1 MSQLALYR
9 AWRPQTFD
17 EMVAQK
23 QVVFP
28 LKQAV
33 ISGDL
38 GHAYLF
44 AGTRGTG
51 KTSMAKIFAKAVN
64 CLHPQDGNPCNSC
77 AICQGINSG
86 ALLDVMEIDAASHN
100 SVDNIRRLTDEVRFM
115 PSEARYK
122 VYIIDEVHM
131 LSQGAFNALLKT
143 LEEPPAHVIFILAT
157 TEVQRIPAT
166 ILSRCQ
172 RFEFRRIPVEDIF
185 HRLQAIAQADQIQV
199 SEEALQLMARLGD
212 GALRDAISLLDQAQA
227 GIKGE
232 ITETDVLNLAGLV
245 QDDFL
250 ADFCQQ
256 VLSADLPACLAS
268 LDELQMSG
276 RDLQRFL
283 QDFLRYLRDILVVSL
298 GGETHKLLTV
308 SPAGL
313 RRLQDQAR
321 LTTSEEVMAMLGR
334 LAQVNSDL
342 RWSTDPRTS
351 LELAFIGEIARRQV
365 KPAPASVPVPKP
377 DLNKSSKLSEPRAV
391 SRVPEPPPAQMPARP
406 KTVEASVPAAPV
418 PVPAPL
424 ASKPEPV
431 APEPVVPEEALPK
444 SSDLSETM
452 PAPLK
457 PEPPAPQLAESNPNL
472 DPDPDP
478 DPKIAWN
485 LVLDGLRARDR
496 YDIILLLR
504 PAQVSWKG
512 DQLVIHY
519 AQEHKAHAAA
529 LQRPENQ
536 EALLDAI
543 YELIHTQGLSR
554 PRLQIELAGEA
565 FTGENLNPDE
575 PVWVQKLRKAG
586 EHFQQPFDPADVKPA
601 AARDPQTD
609 WSPQTY
615 YNFPDGEDKLPY

>member
-17 EMVAQK
+17 EVVAQK

-185 HRLQAIAQADQIQV
+185 HRLQAIAQADQIQIT
-199 SEEALQLMARLGD
+199 EEALQLMARLGD

-232 ITETDVLNLAGLV
+232 ITEADVLNLAGLV

-250 ADFCQQ
+250 ADFCLQ

-313 RRLQDQAR
+313 KRLQDQAQ
-321 LTTSEEVMAMLGR
+321 LTTSDEVMAMLGR

-351 LELAFIGEIARRQV
+351 LELAFIGEIARRQAQ
-365 KPAPASVPVPKP
+365 PAPATPP
-377 DLNKSSKLSEPRAV
+377 L
-391 SRVPEPPPAQMPARP
+391 VPEPEPPAAQMIVRP
-406 KTVEASVPAAPV
+406 KTVEAPVPAPPA

-424 ASKPEPV
+424 APKPEPV

-444 SSDLSETM
+444 SSEFSE
-452 PAPLK
+452 PKSAP
-457 PEPPAPQLAESNPNL
+457 PEPETPAPQPAESNPNL
-472 DPDPDP
+472 DPDPA
-478 DPKIAWN
+478 PKIAWN

-543 YELIHTQGLSR
+543 YELIHAQGLSR

-601 AARDPQTD
+601 AARDPQAD
-609 WSPQTY
+609 WSPQTF
-615 YNFPDGEDKLPY
+615 YNFPDTEDKLPY

>member
-17 EMVAQK
+17 EVVAQK

-185 HRLQAIAQADQIQV
+185 HRLQAIAQVDQIQIT
-199 SEEALQLMARLGD
+199 EEALQLMARLGD

-232 ITETDVLNLAGLV
+232 ITEADVLNLAGLV

-250 ADFCQQ
+250 ADFCLQ

-313 RRLQDQAR
+313 KRLQDQAQ
-321 LTTSEEVMAMLGR
+321 LTTSDEVMAMLGR

-351 LELAFIGEIARRQV
+351 LELAFIGEIARRQAQ
-365 KPAPASVPVPKP
+365 PAPTPVPKP
-377 DLNKSSKLSEPRAV
+377 ELKKSSKSSEPRAV
-391 SRVPEPPPAQMPARP
+391 SGVPEPPVAQMPATP
-406 KTVEASVPAAPV
+406 KTVEAAVPAAPA
-418 PVPAPL
+418 PVPAP
-424 ASKPEPV
+424 APIAPEPELV
-431 APEPVVPEEALPK
+431 APEETPPKSPDLSEPKPGLPK
-444 SSDLSETM
+444 SE
-452 PAPLK
+452 
-457 PEPPAPQLAESNPNL
+457 PEPPTPQLAEPSPSL
-472 DPDPDP
+472 DPDAA
-478 DPKIAWN
+478 PKMSWN

-543 YELIHTQGLSR
+543 YELIHAQGLSR

-601 AARDPQTD
+601 AARDPQAD
-609 WSPQTY
+609 WSPQTF
-615 YNFPDGEDKLPY
+615 YNFPDTEDKLPY

>member
-17 EMVAQK
+17 EVVAQK

-185 HRLQAIAQADQIQV
+185 HRLQAIAQADQIQIT
-199 SEEALQLMARLGD
+199 EEALQLMARLGD

-232 ITETDVLNLAGLV
+232 ITEADVLNLAGLV

-250 ADFCQQ
+250 ADFCLQ

-313 RRLQDQAR
+313 KRLQDQAR
-321 LTTSEEVMAMLGR
+321 LTTSDEVMAMLGR

-351 LELAFIGEIARRQV
+351 LELAFIGEIARRQAQ
-365 KPAPASVPVPKP
+365 PAPTPVPKP
-377 DLNKSSKLSEPRAV
+377 ELKKSSKLSEPRAF
-391 SRVPEPPPAQMPARP
+391 SGEPEPPAAQMPATP
-406 KTVEASVPAAPV
+406 KTVEAAVPAAPA
-418 PVPAPL
+418 PVPAP
-424 ASKPEPV
+424 APIAPEPELV
-431 APEPVVPEEALPK
+431 APEETPPK
-444 SSDLSETM
+444 SPDLSEPKPGLT
-452 PAPLK
+452 K
-457 PEPPAPQLAESNPNL
+457 SEPEPPTPQLAEPSPSL
-472 DPDPDP
+472 DPDAA
-478 DPKIAWN
+478 PKISWN

-504 PAQVSWKG
+504 PAQVSWKN
-512 DQLVIHY
+512 DQLIIHY
-519 AQEHKAHAAA
+519 EQENKAHAAA

-536 EALLDAI
+536 EALLDAV
-543 YELIHTQGLSR
+543 YELSQAQGLGR
-554 PRLQIELAGEA
+554 PHLQIELAGEA